1 MIEYIF
7 LIVLFF
13 ILWWLLVKSFDWVDE
28 RHDVGLFDH
37 VDLDKPNYGIFYNPN
52 IKDER
57 KFDLGDKVWFFG
69 GKYYVVGM
77 RYKPTL
83 GIATLE
89 LSFKTHY
96 NVNAIT
102 VDSRE
107 VKKVVRID

>member
-1 MIEYIF
+1 MIVYIL

-13 ILWWLLVKSFDWVDE
+13 ILWWLLVKIFDSTDE
-28 RHDVGLFDH
+28 RHDIGLFDH
-37 VDLDKPNYGIFYNPN
+37 TDKPNYGIFYNPN

-57 KFDLGDKVWFFG
+57 KLDLGDKVWFFG

-77 RYKPTL
+77 RYKPIL
-83 GIATLE
+83 GITTLE
-89 LSFKTHY
+89 LSFKTYY

-107 VKKVVRID
+107 VKKVVRLI